1 MRLRSLALLGVAAVI
16 VLSGCSP
23 EPVVPPS
30 PSASSQ
36 APTPTP
42 TPTQEPIVAP
52 EAAFDVTCDDVSGV
66 VTSLLGASVEG
77 EKDALLQVNA
87 PNWYPGPP
95 QFMMQRAGGI
105 GCSAGDPVSSG
116 AEGSM
121 DLVWEIVIV
130 PNAQV
135 IVDGVVTR
143 GGRFPEREDVWC
155 GDGHC
160 QVSLRDGDVLMT
172 GMLRASGLVESDAD
186 RVRTAMAGLLASAS
200 GTLRDVEYG
209 ASEVAGLACESLLTA
224 EELTE
229 QLGTPVEIV
238 DHTRLGGWG
247 VPAEV
252 YYVNNGGRYC
262 MYAEGQ
268 DVYHDAT
275 LLSFTTL
282 PSGAWAFE
290 TLDGE
295 TPVTVAGADAALSGV
310 DFYGRP
316 VLDVRVGLDW
326 LRFVTPDSS
335 DASAMTPIA
344 EMAIQHLTRGR
355 PAPQ

>member
-1 MRLRSLALLGVAAVI
+1 M
-16 VLSGCSP
+16 
-23 EPVVPPS
+23 
-30 PSASSQ
+30 
-36 APTPTP
+36 
-42 TPTQEPIVAP
+42 
-52 EAAFDVTCDDVSGV
+52 
-66 VTSLLGASVEG
+66 
-77 EKDALLQVNA
+77 
-87 PNWYPGPP
+87 
-95 QFMMQRAGGI
+95 
-105 GCSAGDPVSSG
+105 
-116 AEGSM
+116 
-121 DLVWEIVIV
+121 
-130 PNAQV
+130 
-135 IVDGVVTR
+135 
-143 GGRFPEREDVWC
+143 
-155 GDGHC
+155 
-160 QVSLRDGDVLMT
+160 
-172 GMLRASGLVESDAD
+172 
-186 RVRTAMAGLLASAS
+186 
-200 GTLRDVEYG
+200 
-209 ASEVAGLACESLLTA
+209 ACESLLTA

-252 YYVNNGGRYC
+252 YYVNGGGRYC

-268 DVYHDAT
+268 DVYNDAT

-326 LRFVTPDSS
+326 LRFVTPEGS